1 MAERGPKLQANGMT
15 EQRMYGLWPSPIG
28 PRDIAAGIRLG
39 EPCWDTDGERIA
51 WVEGRS
57 DRGVLVLREADGSI
71 RDLTPGEMSVRA
83 FVGYGGGDFTLS
95 HGVAYFVGQA
105 DQRIYRQDL
114 AGGKPR
120 PITPGFGAAST
131 PRVSPDGRWV
141 VYVHTYEDVDAIA
154 IVDTDGRHWPA
165 RIGEGRDFYM
175 QPAWSP
181 DGQRLAWVE
190 WDHPNMPWDGTEL
203 RVARVTA
210 DGRLPVCVE
219 SMVVAG
225 GVGIAVFQPEFSP
238 EGDSVM
244 FVSDEGGW
252 GQLRCLSIATADT
265 ATVALEGE
273 AGTPAWGH
281 GMRRF
286 SPLGG
291 GRQVAVMSRGGFD
304 RLVTVDLEGGERP
317 VSGTE
322 PYTSIAH
329 PVATADGQRVGAV
342 VSAGNQPP
350 RVVVFDVA
358 GQRGPEI
365 LRRSDAELTRPSAL
379 SAPEA
384 VSWRSFDG
392 ETAHGLYYPPAS
404 ERFVGTGAPPLIVSV
419 HGGPTSQ
426 VTASWNATAQFFA
439 TRGYGVLFPNYR
451 GSTGYGRDYMLK
463 LRESWG
469 IYDVRDARWGAESL
483 AREGKADGG
492 KLVIMGGSAGGY
504 TVLQSLVEYQGFYKA
519 GICMFGVSNMFT
531 LASDTHKFEAR
542 YLDSMLG
549 PLPEAAAVYR
559 ERSPIFHADRIV
571 DPLAV
576 FQGDIDRVVPREQ
589 SDAIVASLKARGVT
603 HEYHVYEGEGHGW
616 RKAETIDHF
625 WKTVDRFL
633 REHVLFA

>member
-1 MAERGPKLQANGMT
+1 MAESRRRQQATAMT

-28 PRDIAAGIRLG
+28 PQDIAAGIRLG
-39 EPCWDTDGERIA
+39 EPCWDTGGERLA

-57 DRGVLVLREADGSI
+57 DRGVLVLREADGSL

-83 FVGYGGGDFTLS
+83 FVGYGGGDFTLA
-95 HGVAYFVGQA
+95 HGAAYFVAQA
-105 DQRIYRQDL
+105 DQRIYRQELD
-114 AGGKPR
+114 GGKPR

-131 PRVSPDGRWV
+131 PRVSPDGRWLA
-141 VYVHTYEDVDAIA
+141 YVHTYEDVDAIA
-154 IVDTDGRHWPA
+154 VVDTEGKRWPA

-181 DGQRLAWVE
+181 DGERLAWVE

-203 RVARVTA
+203 RVARLAVS
-210 DGRLPVCVE
+210 DGPPALKE

-225 GVGIAVFQPEFSP
+225 GPGVAIFQPEFTP
-238 EGDSVM
+238 EGDSVV

-252 GQLRCLSIATADT
+252 GQLRRLNT
-265 ATVALEGE
+265 ATGETVTMALDGE
-273 AGTPAWGH
+273 AGTPAWGQ

-286 SPLGG
+286 TPLGS
-291 GRQVAVMSRGGFD
+291 GRSAAVISSGGFD
-304 RLVTVDLEGGERP
+304 RLVSVDAEGGERRIQG
-317 VSGTE
+317 SDA
-322 PYTSIAH
+322 YTAIAH
-329 PVATADGQRVGAV
+329 PVGTPDGRSVAAV

-350 RVVVFDVA
+350 RVLVFDA
-358 GQRGPEI
+358 PGQRPPEI
-365 LRRSDAELTRPSAL
+365 VRRSDAEIVRPAAL
-379 SAPEA
+379 SSPEA
-384 VSWRSFDG
+384 ISWRSFDG
-392 ETAHGLYYPPAS
+392 ETAHGIYYPPAS
-404 ERFVGTGAPPLIVSV
+404 DRFVGSGAPPLIVSV

-426 VTASWNATAQFFA
+426 VTATWNPTAQFFA
-439 TRGYGVLFPNYR
+439 TRGYGVFFPNYR
-451 GSTGYGRDYMLK
+451 GSTGYGRDYMVK

-469 IYDVRDARWGAESL
+469 IYDVRDARWGAEAL
-483 AREGKADGG
+483 AREGKADGD

-504 TVLQSLVEYQGFYKA
+504 TVLQSFVDYQGFYKA

-559 ERSPIFHADRIV
+559 ERSPIFHADKIV

-589 SDAIVASLKARGVT
+589 SDSIVASLKARGVT